1 MTKISVLLFLLVF
14 GTTFCSAQKV
24 IQKEIASE
32 GIQTLT
38 IIDDAIYKVTVHS
51 SEESFIKISTH
62 IYGEHAES
70 VLIEAIIIEETLSV
84 KTGFTPF
91 FALENDK
98 LAAHKIMAIEMEIT
112 LPKKMA
118 VEIKSKLASVNTD
131 GVFNNLNI
139 SIENGNCILTNILG
153 NAHIKTTGGNITV
166 WAKNTVSGKAFSK
179 NGTVEN
185 KLLNHGKFLVEAESS
200 YGNISL
206 LQTK

>member
-1 MTKISVLLFLLVF
+1 MTKKSVILFLLVF
-14 GTTFCSAQKV
+14 GTDICTAQKV

-32 GIQTLT
+32 GIQTLS
-38 IIDDAIYKVTVHS
+38 IVDDAIYKITIRS
-51 SEESFIKISTH
+51 SEESIVKVSAH
-62 IYGEHAES
+62 IFGEHAES
-70 VLIEAIIIEETLSV
+70 VLIEAIIIEETLSL
-84 KTGFTPF
+84 KTGFSPF

-131 GVFNNLNI
+131 GIFNNLNI

-153 NAHIKTTGGNITV
+153 NAHIKTTGGNIIV
-166 WAKNTVSGKAFSK
+166 WAKNSVLGKAFSK

-185 KLLNHGKFLVEAESS
+185 ELLNHGKFVVEAESS